1 MPNTAWMPT
10 VTMCY
15 VTVRVVLLGGMLLY
29 SNGRVQHYIT
39 LYPSPTHPQK
49 YFHRNASR
57 NTAVLIAKYSLF
69 WFYNEA

>member
-1 MPNTAWMPT
+1 MPKPAWQPT

-15 VTVRVVLLGGMLLY
+15 VTVTVLLLGGMLLY

-39 LYPSPTHPQK
+39 LYPSPAHHQK

-69 WFYNEA
+69 